1 MFVLLVKEVHFVVL
15 ILIVLFVL
23 SLGRV
28 HFLVFVSDRG
38 MFMGLPYFCAVSE
51 LVTAAIFVAFVK
63 QIRVQF
69 ICFGIHQK

>member
-15 ILIVLFVL
+15 ILI
-23 SLGRV
+23 V